1 MTLQVKKDGKV
12 VRDTTFEF
20 KDADRADHA
29 IQVMEILSGDPGAL
43 HGDSMVWIEEDGDEE
58 QHVKIIKKKMKVVEE
73 DGEEKEAGEKK
84 RIKVIVSEDEK
95 GSWHVIEEREEG
107 IDEEV
112 YMFEGDDVEVELEE
126 ILEEGEG
133 GEEVKVIVVRKHKK
147 DTKENK
153 Q

>member
-1 MTLQVKKDGKV
+1 
-12 VRDTTFEF
+12 
-20 KDADRADHA
+20 
-29 IQVMEILSGDPGAL
+29 
-43 HGDSMVWIEEDGDEE
+43 
-58 QHVKIIKKKMKVVEE
+58 
-73 DGEEKEAGEKK
+73 
-84 RIKVIVSEDEK
+84 
-95 GSWHVIEEREEG
+95 
-107 IDEEV
+107 V